1 MKRRLAFLLA
11 LSLTFASLPVTGAGA
26 AETAAATETEVVTEI
41 AQEEDVEVKCE
52 FCNKSYHFNQDDM
65 KTIMSYANKR

>member
-1 MKRRLAFLLA
+1 MKDL
-11 LSLTFASLPVTGAGA
+11 
-26 AETAAATETEVVTEI
+26 EEI